1 MLPAHIQMR
10 ELHLKADVPKGRL
23 LGRSR
28 VPGVG
33 SQEPA
38 PGSAWLP
45 ALRCQTRTCA
55 WPREADKW
63 PGLNDQR
70 RSKRGRIAF
79 SQRRGSGREVWRLEK
94 RKAPLLLRL

>member
-45 ALRCQTRTCA
+45 ALRCQTRTCVC
-55 WPREADKW
+55 PREADKW

-70 RSKRGRIAF
+70 RSKRGRNE
-79 SQRRGSGREVWRLEK
+79 QHRQLKGSPWLPERDPGLVIHPVSL
-94 RKAPLLLRL
+94 